1 MTLLDTIKSVLG
13 LDGGRSNDRRSERS
27 EATAPATDSEDAVKG
42 TGDDEPAAADGDA
55 AGSTESMLDE
65 DAEGGAEQGEITG
78 PAAGDDAS
86 TDLDTE
92 DDSQADESAA
102 AGGDAAGSTGS
113 MTDESGSEGAAE
125 PGEAVGPTGGEDLDP
140 DHDGH
145 GGDDT
150 TSEANDDVAG
160 GDGTAAESAAAGGDA
175 TGSTGSVTEETNES
189 ISATEDAEAAGPTDA
204 DPTGD
209 TADHDV
215 DALKG
220 IGPSYAEQLGE
231 ADIETVDD
239 LADADPADVAD
250 EIDVSES
257 RVERW
262 SERAKARRQ

>member
-13 LDGGRSNDRRSERS
+13 LDDGRSNDRRSERS

-42 TGDDEPAAADGDA
+42 TEDDEPAAAGGDA

-78 PAAGDDAS
+78 PAAGDDAGADP
-86 TDLDTE
+86 TD

-140 DHDGH
+140 DHDEH
-145 GGDDT
+145 GSGDT
-150 TSEANDDVAG
+150 TSEASDDVPG
-160 GDGTAAESAAAGGDA
+160 GDGTAADAAAAGGDA

-215 DALKG
+215 SALKG
-220 IGPSYAEQLGE
+220 IGPSYAERLE
-231 ADIETVDD
+231 AADVGTVDD
-239 LADADPADVAD
+239 LADADPAELAD
-250 EIDVSES
+250 EIDIAES